1 MAFYGEIYMSVG
13 LEKNIQI
20 LFINNYAEHVGGAIF
35 AEETKDE
42 ACFLQLATPYSK
54 CSEIKYN
61 QHLSFVFT
69 NNTAH
74 NGGDA
79 IYGGSLQ
86 RCITGHCKDEQTPIV
101 GAYIFINNYWNV
113 VQYNTGHGSIL
124 SLVSS
129 APSCV
134 CLHEDREPDCLTTF
148 ANDTRYPG
156 ETFTISAVVVG
167 QGFGTADGTVYAQ
180 FTNKYASRLK
190 QLQQSQQVNH
200 TSCTKLKYTVL
211 SANKNELM
219 VLSARPT
226 TSESWGSPAY
236 IAYITKRYK
245 DITQYAHQMFVMY
258 VFCHEINAFLASK
271 VFINITLLPCPPGF
285 MFSDQSSKC
294 ICHDMSPELWSWK
307 FWSPGPKFSAKFP

>member
-1 MAFYGEIYMSVG
+1 
-13 LEKNIQI
+13 

-35 AEETKDE
+35 AEETKGE
-42 ACFLQLATPYSK
+42 VCFLQLATPYSK

-61 QHLSFVFT
+61 HHLSFVFT

-86 RCITGHCKDEQTPIV
+86 RCITGHCTGEQTPIPIV
-101 GAYIFINNYWNV
+101 GAYIFINNCWNV
-113 VQYNTGHGSIL
+113 VQYNTGYGSIL

-129 APSCV
+129 APSRV
-134 CLHEDREPDCLTTF
+134 CLCEDGEPDCLTTF

-226 TSESWGSPAY
+226 ASESWGSPAY
-236 IAYITKRYK
+236 IA
-245 DITQYAHQMFVMY
+245 
-258 VFCHEINAFLASK
+258 
-271 VFINITLLPCPPGF
+271 
-285 MFSDQSSKC
+285 
-294 ICHDMSPELWSWK
+294 
-307 FWSPGPKFSAKFP
+307 